1 MLNRLE
7 VFPDAWISIDGTIVK
22 DLPAILHVE
31 NKYTLV
37 ITSNQL
43 KKLRSYSDFNKDVLL
58 QSNVKYSDL
67 ADIVEVKVTVF
78 GLSSSRVEP

>member
-1 MLNRLE
+1 MLDRLE

-22 DLPAILHVE
+22 DLPTILHVE

-58 QSNVKYSDL
+58 QGNVKYSDL
-67 ADIVEVKVTVF
+67 DDIVEVKVTVF
-78 GLSSSRVEP
+78 GLLSSRVEP